1 MTDYQAP
8 VRQMRFTIEHL
19 ADLAE
24 VTALPDFSAVDADT
38 IQAVLEEAAKF
49 AGGVLAPINW
59 LGDQQGVKVVDGAV
73 QVPQEFTDAY
83 RQFCEAGWPGI
94 ASNPEFGGQGLP
106 KTVALACDEM
116 WAAANVSFAL
126 CPELSQ
132 GAILAMD
139 RHATEEL
146 KATYLE
152 KLVSGQ
158 WAGTMCL
165 TEPQA
170 GSDLSSLTTRAEPR
184 GDAYL
189 VTGRKIYITWGDHP
203 MAENII
209 HLVLARLPDA
219 PAGTK
224 GISLFVVPKF
234 KLAADG
240 SPGALNDV
248 RAVSVEH
255 KLGIH
260 ASPTC
265 VLAFGDEGGAEGYLV
280 GKPNEG
286 LTAMFTMMNYMRLG
300 VGAQGTGLSERS
312 YQASVSYARERLQAR
327 APGEKGRVAIIRH
340 PDVRRMLLLMR
351 SLTQASRAICYY
363 TASCLDRMAHG
374 TDAEA
379 AENISREWAR
389 EVFGG
394 LYEDRFRYVAALHHN
409 TEQVHAHFVIDKVGM
424 DEGRFLSIG
433 RHSDI
438 NYDMMR
444 QLHAEIAA
452 DHGLALN
459 ATTRLSRGLVEHAPR
474 QADIQAAMEEGRE
487 PYAAPMSDGTRA
499 EREAV
504 VRSHAADYRE
514 LAALARV
521 ADDRDGWM
529 SRLIGKAT
537 DAVARIEEGSFRMQD
552 FADVN
557 EVPAASLDAAGRLMA
572 ARETLLA
579 EASNAWEKI
588 SEMDPGPERVSL
600 EREFSEA
607 AKATVEVFE
616 KDAFF
621 LSHASA
627 VPVEADPYSVPM
639 ITALHDRADTTDG
652 RFTAQ
657 ADTALDRFMDRLEDA
672 FRDRADLFEAN
683 GTSVEEMAAR
693 FASRERSEAQLE
705 VWRPEDANERATWL
719 EVERDLRREAEAVA
733 MGLPMEREL
742 VEDLARD
749 ALLESRQGERLADLA
764 ALDRLVSEVRSDLGD
779 GDMDRIASGELDPLM
794 DAIRDP
800 ALRAAVDRPDVVEV
814 AR

>member
-1 MTDYQAP
+1 MARRLTIQQA
-8 VRQMRFTIEHL
+8 VIGEL
-19 ADLAE
+19 
-24 VTALPDFSAVDADT
+24 LPDIGRRTRGMSGGGASNRGGSARRVAGFAKNLERVPQSVVKRVQAGGCHGPKELRRQIDYIMRDEASVAEWSNQIGVERALTEAGVDAVIDEWS
-38 IQAVLEEAAKF
+38 ASWS
-49 AGGVLAPINW
+49 GAPKRGHTEHVI
-59 LGDQQGVKVVDGAV
+59 L
-73 QVPQEFTDAY
+73 
-83 RQFCEAGWPGI
+83 
-94 ASNPEFGGQGLP
+94 
-106 KTVALACDEM
+106 
-116 WAAANVSFAL
+116 SF
-126 CPELSQ
+126 
-132 GAILAMD
+132 
-139 RHATEEL
+139 
-146 KATYLE
+146 
-152 KLVSGQ
+152 
-158 WAGTMCL
+158 
-165 TEPQA
+165 
-170 GSDLSSLTTRAEPR
+170 PR
-184 GDAYL
+184 
-189 VTGRKIYITWGDHP
+189 
-203 MAENII
+203 
-209 HLVLARLPDA
+209 
-219 PAGTK
+219 
-224 GISLFVVPKF
+224 
-234 KLAADG
+234 
-240 SPGALNDV
+240 
-248 RAVSVEH
+248 
-255 KLGIH
+255 
-260 ASPTC
+260 
-265 VLAFGDEGGAEGYLV
+265 
-280 GKPNEG
+280 
-286 LTAMFTMMNYMRLG
+286 
-300 VGAQGTGLSERS
+300 
-312 YQASVSYARERLQAR
+312 
-327 APGEKGRVAIIRH
+327 
-340 PDVRRMLLLMR
+340 
-351 SLTQASRAICYY
+351 
-363 TASCLDRMAHG
+363 G
-374 TDAEA
+374 TDAEI

-444 QLHAEIAA
+444 QLHADIAA

-487 PYAAPMSDGTRA
+487 PYTAPMSDGTRA

-529 SRLIGKAT
+529 SRLVGKAT
-537 DAVARIEEGSFRMQD
+537 DAVARIEEGTFRMQD
-552 FADVN
+552 FAAVN
-557 EVPAASLDAAGRLMA
+557 EVPAASLDAAGRLLA

-579 EASNAWEKI
+579 EASNAWDRI
-588 SEMDPGPERVSL
+588 SDMNPGPERVDL

-607 AKATVEVFE
+607 AKATVMVFE

-627 VPVEADPYSVPM
+627 VPAEADPYSVPM
-639 ITALHDRADTTDG
+639 ITALHDRAEASDG
-652 RFTAQ
+652 RFAAQ
-657 ADTALDRFMDRLEDA
+657 ADTALDRFMERLEDA

-683 GTSVEEMAAR
+683 GTSAEEMAAR

-705 VWRPEDANERATWL
+705 AWRPEDANDRATWL

-733 MGLPMEREL
+733 MDLPMEREL

-800 ALRAAVDRPDVVEV
+800 ALRAAVGSELRNVAAIEEDGQDAADRESEPADRFREL
-814 AR
+814 AEIHERGRSRERGAPGRDDGDHEFEL

>member
-1 MTDYQAP
+1 MARRLTIQQA
-8 VRQMRFTIEHL
+8 VIGEL
-19 ADLAE
+19 
-24 VTALPDFSAVDADT
+24 LPDIGKRTRGMSGGGASNRGGSARRVAGFAKNLERVPQSVVKRVQAGGCHGPKELRRQIDYIMRDEASVAEWSNQIGVERTLTEAGVDAVID
-38 IQAVLEEAAKF
+38 EWSSSWS
-49 AGGVLAPINW
+49 GAPKRGHTEHVI
-59 LGDQQGVKVVDGAV
+59 L
-73 QVPQEFTDAY
+73 
-83 RQFCEAGWPGI
+83 
-94 ASNPEFGGQGLP
+94 
-106 KTVALACDEM
+106 
-116 WAAANVSFAL
+116 SF
-126 CPELSQ
+126 
-132 GAILAMD
+132 
-139 RHATEEL
+139 
-146 KATYLE
+146 
-152 KLVSGQ
+152 
-158 WAGTMCL
+158 
-165 TEPQA
+165 
-170 GSDLSSLTTRAEPR
+170 PR
-184 GDAYL
+184 
-189 VTGRKIYITWGDHP
+189 
-203 MAENII
+203 
-209 HLVLARLPDA
+209 
-219 PAGTK
+219 
-224 GISLFVVPKF
+224 
-234 KLAADG
+234 
-240 SPGALNDV
+240 
-248 RAVSVEH
+248 
-255 KLGIH
+255 
-260 ASPTC
+260 
-265 VLAFGDEGGAEGYLV
+265 
-280 GKPNEG
+280 
-286 LTAMFTMMNYMRLG
+286 
-300 VGAQGTGLSERS
+300 
-312 YQASVSYARERLQAR
+312 
-327 APGEKGRVAIIRH
+327 
-340 PDVRRMLLLMR
+340 
-351 SLTQASRAICYY
+351 
-363 TASCLDRMAHG
+363 G

-444 QLHAEIAA
+444 QLHADIAA

-487 PYAAPMSDGTRA
+487 PYAAPMSDATRA

-529 SRLIGKAT
+529 ARLIGKAT
-537 DAVARIEEGSFRMQD
+537 DAVARIEEGTFRMQD
-552 FADVN
+552 FAAVN
-557 EVPAASLDAAGRLMA
+557 EVPAASLDAAGRLLA

-607 AKATVEVFE
+607 AKATVLVFE

-627 VPVEADPYSVPM
+627 VPAEADPYSVPM
-639 ITALHDRADTTDG
+639 ITALHDRAETSDG
-652 RFTAQ
+652 RFAAQ
-657 ADTALDRFMDRLEDA
+657 ADAALDRFMERLEDA

-683 GTSVEEMAAR
+683 GTSAEEMAAR

-733 MGLPMEREL
+733 MDLPMEREL

-800 ALRAAVDRPDVVEV
+800 ALRAAVGSELRNVAAIEEDGRDAADRESEPADRFREL
-814 AR
+814 AEIHERGRSRERAAPGRDDGDHEFEL